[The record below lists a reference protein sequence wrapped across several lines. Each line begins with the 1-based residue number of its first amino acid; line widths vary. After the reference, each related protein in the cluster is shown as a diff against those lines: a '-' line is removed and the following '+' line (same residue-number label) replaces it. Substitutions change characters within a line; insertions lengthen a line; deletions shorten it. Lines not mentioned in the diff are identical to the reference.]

1 MVGHMGFCTPTRSL
15 VDGQE
20 EGSERTTVNGDSGSE
35 RLASELG
42 PGCQSLEG
50 TRNVNIESLYEYG
63 SRAGVWRILRLLK
76 EYNIRCTSY
85 MIGQALLMN
94 PEVGRW
100 LVQGGH
106 EVSRCVDSSVMESCC
121 RYEGQWDAA

>member
-1 MVGHMGFCTPTRSL
+1 
-15 VDGQE
+15 
-20 EGSERTTVNGDSGSE
+20 
-35 RLASELG
+35 
-42 PGCQSLEG
+42 LEG

-100 LVQGGH
+100 LVQDGH
-106 EVSRCVDSSVMESCC
+106 EVSRCVDSSVMES
-121 RYEGQWDAA
+121 AADTRVNGMPRKNRAEHTDT